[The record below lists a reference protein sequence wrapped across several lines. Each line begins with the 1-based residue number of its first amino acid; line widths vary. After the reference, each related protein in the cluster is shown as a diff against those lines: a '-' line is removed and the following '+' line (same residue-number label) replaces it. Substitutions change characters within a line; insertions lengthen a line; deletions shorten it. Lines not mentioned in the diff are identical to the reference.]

1 MIFILVRRNSLK
13 SKSLNYEF
21 IYYKHTALS
30 LLNVSFWRHPF
41 TAKLESKLCN
51 AKFL

>member
-21 IYYKHTALS
+21 IYYKHHSFKFIERLILTAPI
-30 LLNVSFWRHPF
+30 H
-41 TAKLESKLCN
+41 SKVRE
-51 AKFL
+51 